1 MEVMIPNEMRFRLDG
16 AILFYRRWSEYGY
29 SYSAHN
35 VAAVLHK
42 VNENGSL
49 APGRALDMKALE
61 YFFRHSNGADKL
73 KFQDSKI
80 LARSYDGIVWYEKSR
95 LAPIYFQID
104 REKEPGRALL
114 NKLSGRQV
122 MWPPLIFMI
131 ANGTLRC
138 RAMRSNRRP
147 TTKTKLYIAPLTH
160 INETDGAVCLP
171 EGLRLDRRNSL
182 EENTSMVSELFY
194 QGKFGHATHS
204 MQQIE
209 HPGGHDGFWIKYLK
223 KKKHDRFPVELLK
236 SANQTLG
243 DLLK

>member
-1 MEVMIPNEMRFRLDG
+1 
-16 AILFYRRWSEYGY
+16 
-29 SYSAHN
+29 
-35 VAAVLHK
+35 
-42 VNENGSL
+42 
-49 APGRALDMKALE
+49 MKALE
-61 YFFRHSNGADKL
+61 YFFRNSNGADKL

-80 LARSYDGIVWYEKSR
+80 LARSYDGIVWYEKRR

-104 REKEPGRALL
+104 RKKEPGRALL

-138 RAMRSNRRP
+138 RALRSNRRP
-147 TTKTKLYIAPLTH
+147 TPKTKLYIAPLTH

-182 EENTSMVSELFY
+182 EENMNLVSELFY

-204 MQQIE
+204 MRQIE
-209 HPGGHDGFWIKYLK
+209 HPRGHDGFWIEYLRK
-223 KKKHDRFPVELLK
+223 KKYDRFPVELLK